1 MVYDNVNVYS
11 PCRGPNDD
19 IHDDDNKEEMFAA
32 TLSVALIFQSHIK
45 HLLISD
51 AHQSGFIFF

>member
-19 IHDDDNKEEMFAA
+19 IHDDDNKEEMFA
-32 TLSVALIFQSHIK
+32 K
-45 HLLISD
+45 
-51 AHQSGFIFF
+51 